1 MKSLWGIVVLL
12 LPSIPGCPRTVTAGR
27 PAVTQS
33 TWRVPVFDLSG
44 NEITS
49 AALDFDN
56 NGKNDVVSVRYI
68 RSLRGHSG
76 VSISIGEPTSVTTVD
91 SGMAFKPVVGTGIGG
106 LASKPLKAQ
115 VGDFNKD
122 DRLDVRVVFKDGSQR
137 TLYNR
142 PASVRGMGAPT
153 ISLVP

>member
-1 MKSLWGIVVLL
+1 M
-12 LPSIPGCPRTVTAGR
+12 
-27 PAVTQS
+27 
-33 TWRVPVFDLSG
+33 PVFDLSG

-56 NGKNDVVSVRYI
+56 DGKNDVISVRYI
-68 RSLRGHSG
+68 RSLQGHSG

-91 SGMAFKPVVGTGIGG
+91 SGMAFKPVVGTGIRG

-122 DRLDVRVVFKDGSQR
+122 GRLDVRVLFKDGSQR

-142 PASVRGMGAPT
+142 SASVRGMGAPT